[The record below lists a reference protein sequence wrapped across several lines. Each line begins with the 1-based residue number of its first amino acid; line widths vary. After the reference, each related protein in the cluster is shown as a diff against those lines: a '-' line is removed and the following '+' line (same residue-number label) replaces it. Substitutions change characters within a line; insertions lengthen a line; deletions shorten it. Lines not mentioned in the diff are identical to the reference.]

1 MIVERWT
8 YQAKFRHKGELIELI
23 KTFVERHGLTP
34 RVWTYRYGGVFE
46 TVSLDLEFETE
57 QDQQKYWAGIDMS
70 QGEDAEAHEKLLD
83 LIMPGITRELLTV
96 H

>member
-34 RVWTYRYGGVFE
+34 RVWTYTYGGAFE

-57 QDQQKYWAGIDMS
+57 EDQQKYWAGVDIS
-70 QGEDAEAHEKLLD
+70 QGEDAEMHEKLLD
-83 LIMPGITRELLTV
+83 LITPGITCELLQV